1 MKKHEF
7 PTLYKLD
14 TTGNIRQWKIWV
26 TQTKKD
32 EPAHIYAEAGLV
44 TTSKGEIGKK
54 VETKPKIIT
63 SGKNIGK
70 KNETTIWEQAIFEA
84 NSKWTKKQET
94 EHFNTDINNID
105 KVIVKAM
112 TAQEFGKHCKKIE
125 FPAIVQRK
133 YDGVRTLSYLLENDT
148 IALMSRQGKFYKN
161 LEHIRQEVNDLL
173 DKYPYKTTLY
183 FDGEMG
189 SFGKKQTL
197 SFQEAI
203 SIIRSEK
210 LDDKKRKREKEI
222 EYIIYDFVDTSN
234 LKLTFKERN
243 VILKNLFKKM
253 KFDHIKLS
261 PTATVKNI
269 KEIDK
274 KHTEYV
280 EQGFEGIMIRNM
292 NSPYEFKRSY
302 NLQKYKFFTDSEFEI
317 VDFKEATGNDI
328 GTIVFICQ
336 TDKNDIFEVRPQGTR
351 EQRKEMFEKGKSY
364 IGKMLTVKYQEL
376 TDDGKPRFPVGINIR
391 DYE

>member
-14 TTGNIRQWKIWV
+14 TTGKTMQWKIWV

-189 SFGKKQTL
+189 SFGKKQSL

-243 VILKNLFKKM
+243 TILKNLFKKM
-253 KFDHIKLS
+253 KLDHIKLS

-274 KHTEYV
+274 KHKEYV
-280 EQGFEGIMIRNM
+280 EQGFEGIMIRNI

-317 VDFKEATGNDI
+317 VNFKEATGNDI
-328 GTIVFICQ
+328 GTVVFICQ

-351 EQRKEMFEKGKSY
+351 EQRKE
-364 IGKMLTVKYQEL
+364 
-376 TDDGKPRFPVGINIR
+376 IR
-391 DYE
+391 LVDSACKILQT